1 MAVMCASFCKLVRP
15 NEKTF
20 PATVWCILGYE
31 SFLQTGEYDK
41 RSASSI
47 VNYRWENFFAQKS
60 ILVPDNELLL
70 KYNDLSGNMYQM
82 ILKRSVKI
90 EKAKKVR
97 NRLLQK
103 LMSGE
108 LEVWY
113 IGDLFCTTVFRCYWK
128 SKE

>member
-1 MAVMCASFCKLVRP
+1 M
-15 NEKTF
+15 
-20 PATVWCILGYE
+20 
-31 SFLQTGEYDK
+31 
-41 RSASSI
+41 
-47 VNYRWENFFAQKS
+47 NYRWENFFAQKS
-60 ILVPDNELLL
+60 ILVPDNEVLL

-108 LEVWY
+108 LEV
-113 IGDLFCTTVFRCYWK
+113 
-128 SKE
+128 